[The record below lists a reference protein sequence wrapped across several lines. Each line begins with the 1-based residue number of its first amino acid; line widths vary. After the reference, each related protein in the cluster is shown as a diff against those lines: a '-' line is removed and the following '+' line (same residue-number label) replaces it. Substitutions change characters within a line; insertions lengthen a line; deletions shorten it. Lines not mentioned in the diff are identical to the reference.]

1 MKNISV
7 PFRGSVPQNL
17 GKTSDR
23 HPDFAGILNIWQEV
37 YDGAA
42 WLNENPQKGRPYV
55 ALRLTNKSDSQEQKI
70 KLAIWER
77 HERTSDADPHFE
89 ATADIFEQKFKVCA
103 WIMQDPDDGAY
114 RLDLTLEPVTLDTD
128 SLPEAAAKAQERL
141 ESFVRSQRLVPA
153 VPDKPESTSTK
164 SPPTAAA
171 PDDEPVDIP
180 F

>member
-23 HPDFAGILNIWQEV
+23 HPDFKGILNIWQEV

-42 WLNENPQKGRPYV
+42 WLNETQKGRPGRPYV
-55 ALRLTNKSDSQEQKI
+55 TLRLTNKSDSHEQETKI
-70 KLAIWER
+70 AIWER
-77 HERTSDADPHFE
+77 HGRASDTDPDFE

-103 WIMQDPDDGAY
+103 WIMPDPDHGAH
-114 RLDLTLEPVTLDTD
+114 RLNLTFEPETLNTD

-141 ESFVRSQRLVPA
+141 ESFVRSKRLLPA
-153 VPDKPESTSTK
+153 VPDKPESL
-164 SPPTAAA
+164 P
-171 PDDEPVDIP
+171 
-180 F
+180 